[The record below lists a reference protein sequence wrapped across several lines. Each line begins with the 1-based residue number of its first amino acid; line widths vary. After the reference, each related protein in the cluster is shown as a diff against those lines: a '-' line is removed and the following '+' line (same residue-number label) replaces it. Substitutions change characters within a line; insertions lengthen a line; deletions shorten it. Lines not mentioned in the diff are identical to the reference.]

1 MSSTLF
7 EPDLLPWTKQELG
20 DLRNKEFGDHC
31 FESIA
36 EVCSFPVSLDMI
48 EPSKRHDFITFSLFP
63 DEDVEKAKQKIFDCF
78 KEEMQAVIVAK
89 QIEDEAFLNPDN
101 NRFKVYDAGS
111 ILIYYMDAKLP
122 SGREFRI
129 NLSQHVGKFDNKANF
144 EANVFFYGSE
154 DFTTITD
161 KNYLKSLG
169 YLVTSTY
176 RPPCDTS
183 DYFRKGSNED

>member
-7 EPDLLPWTKQELG
+7 KPDLLPWTQNELG
-20 DLRNKEFGDHC
+20 KLRDLEFSYHC
-31 FESIA
+31 FAAIRE
-36 EVCSFPVSLDMI
+36 ECSFPFSLDMV
-48 EPSKRHDFITFSLFP
+48 EPSRRHDFITFSLFP
-63 DEDVEKAKQKIFDCF
+63 DEDVEKAKKDIFDCF

-129 NLSQHVGKFDNKANF
+129 NLSQHVGKFDNKEYF
-144 EANVFFYGSE
+144 EANVFFDGSE
-154 DFTTITD
+154 DFTTIKD
-161 KNYLKSLG
+161 KDYLKSLG

-176 RPPCDTS
+176 RSPCDTS